1 MRVREKRRSPSGGL
15 YRVGGKRGQPFHFRV
30 NHAWKVCSPG
40 WFLRCVF
47 LLVAVTASFG
57 QHPRTSVP
65 RLRTYYIAA
74 DEVTWDYTPQGR
86 KLTGT
91 PHLEGSDEESSASA
105 SRGHRSYLKAI
116 FREYT
121 DASFRTLKPRPPAWE
136 HLGILGP
143 LIRAEVGDTIQVFF
157 KNNTKLTCSMH
168 PHGLGYAKDS
178 EGAMYND
185 GTRGVAKKDDIVPPE
200 GSYTYHWTVPER
212 AGPAHG
218 DGSSILWMYHGH
230 FIESKDMNTGL
241 LGPIIITAR
250 GAARADG
257 SPRDVDREFVT
268 AFALFDET
276 DSWYF
281 SNPAKMGSSLPMRI
295 TDRVFREQNVL
306 YSINGLIEGN
316 LPLLTMK
323 RGERVRWYLLSNSN
337 EDDVHTVHWHG
348 QTVLFNHMRTD
359 AVPLGPMGMAVAD
372 MVPDQEGTWLY
383 HCHVNDHFMGGMQ
396 ALFKVLP

>member
-1 MRVREKRRSPSGGL
+1 VVAWRSVGSQVPQSHLNFHGGRKIVCQNVLKWALSLVLTSAALLGQNPGASSG
-15 YRVGGKRGQPFHFRV
+15 
-30 NHAWKVCSPG
+30 
-40 WFLRCVF
+40 
-47 LLVAVTASFG
+47 
-57 QHPRTSVP
+57 
-65 RLRTYYIAA
+65 RLHSYFIAA
-74 DEVTWDYTPQGR
+74 DEVTWDYTPKGR
-86 KLTGT
+86 NLTGM
-91 PHLEGSDEESSASA
+91 PRVEGSDEESSASA

-121 DASFRTLKPRPPAWE
+121 DANFRTLKPRSPEWE

-143 LIRAEVGDTIQVFF
+143 LIRAEVGDTIEVLF

-168 PHGLGYAKDS
+168 PHGLSYAKDS

-185 GTRGVAKKDDIVPPE
+185 GTQGAAKKDDMVPPG

-218 DGSSILWMYHGH
+218 DGSSVLWMYHSH
-230 FIESKDMNTGL
+230 FVEPKDMNTGL
-241 LGPIIITAR
+241 FGPIIITAR
-250 GAARADG
+250 GASRSDG
-257 SPRDVDREFVT
+257 SPKDVDREFVT

-281 SNPAKMGSSLPMRI
+281 FDPGKKGTSLPMRI

-306 YSINGLIEGN
+306 YSINGFIEGN

-337 EDDVHTVHWHG
+337 EDDLHTVHWHG
-348 QTVLFNHMRTD
+348 QTVLFNHMRSD
-359 AVPLGPMGMAVAD
+359 AVPLGPMGMAIAD
-372 MVPDQEGTWLY
+372 MVPDKEGTWLY
-383 HCHVNDHFMGGMQ
+383 HCHVNDHLLGGMQ
-396 ALFKVLP
+396 ALFRVLP